1 MNRTLRAAGF
11 LAMTF
16 AFAFAA
22 PASAETWIEGTHY
35 QTLDAPVQTD
45 GDGKIEVAEVFWYGC
60 PHCYRFKPIVEAWE
74 ETLPDD
80 VKFVMLPAALGRSWE
95 PHARAFYAL
104 EATGDLSKVHDALF
118 EALAGE
124 HRSLETPEALA
135 NFVAGYGV
143 DADEFIKNYNSFGV
157 NARLQQ
163 AQSKIRGARITGVP
177 AMLVNG
183 KYKVS
188 ASMAGSHEAVLK
200 VVDYLIDKER
210 SREQGAGA
218 NGVEANSTN
227 ADSAESK

>member
-1 MNRTLRAAGF
+1 MIRTLRAAGF

-16 AFAFAA
+16 AVAFAA
-22 PASAETWIEGTHY
+22 PVSAETWVEGTHY
-35 QTLDAPVQTD
+35 QKLDTPVQTD
-45 GDGKIEVAEVFWYGC
+45 SDGKIEVAEVFWYGC
-60 PHCYRFKPIVEAWE
+60 PHCYRFKPLVEAWE
-74 ETLPDD
+74 KTLADD

-104 EATGDLSKVHDALF
+104 ESMGDLSKVHDALF

-124 HRSLETPEALA
+124 HRSLNTPEALA
-135 NFVAGYGV
+135 DFVAGYGV

-157 NARLQQ
+157 NARMQQ

-200 VVDYLIDKER
+200 VVDYLVNEER
-210 SREQGAGA
+210 SKGYGAGA
-218 NGVEANSTN
+218 SGTEA
-227 ADSAESK
+227 K